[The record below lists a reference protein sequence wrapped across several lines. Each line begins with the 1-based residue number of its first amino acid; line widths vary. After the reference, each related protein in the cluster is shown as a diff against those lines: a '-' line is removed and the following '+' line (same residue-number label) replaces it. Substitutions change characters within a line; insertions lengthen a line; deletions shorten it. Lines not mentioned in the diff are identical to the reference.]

1 MPRWRSSSRET
12 LWLEAVS
19 VEPGDWIDRPVDIT
33 WCDACRVDLEVDVRS
48 EGSAGHPYSAYK
60 LARRYSLADADRDS
74 RHVRH
79 QCVGA
84 VGVLDGDIVAGPA
97 AGRSDSS
104 VSHHTRSRSV

>member
-19 VEPGDWIDRPVDIT
+19 VEPGDWIDRPVDI
-33 WCDACRVDLEVDVRS
+33 EVDVRS
-48 EGSAGHPYSAYK
+48 EGSAGHPYSAHK

-74 RHVRH
+74 RHVSH
-79 QCVGA
+79 QCVG
-84 VGVLDGDIVAGPA
+84 VIGVLDGDIVAGPA
-97 AGRSDSS
+97 AGRSDPS